1 MTTCVPA
8 PPRVA
13 VVLVN
18 WNGWA
23 DCVECLD
30 ALFACDYPAFD
41 VYLVDNASHDGSLEH
56 IAAWCAS
63 PRAEAGWRDFDG
75 VRRYSSGPAGPLSCR
90 VHGTPP
96 AQPIGAAGGAA
107 QLHLIRAGGNLGF
120 AAGNNIGMR
129 AAGIDDYA
137 YYWLLNTDT
146 VVDRRALGRLVE
158 RAQADRGLGI
168 VGSTLRYYS
177 EPQRLQAMGGAL
189 MDPATTAFWCIG
201 IGQPVSSVPADP
213 RGVEDQM
220 AYVVGAS
227 MLVSTA
233 FVRDIGYMQEDYFL
247 YFEEP
252 DWACRGRQRFRL
264 GYAPDSFVYHKVG
277 ASSAQ
282 VASLKSL
289 NLLYRN
295 RVRFMNRFLPEL
307 LDRTKRDMWRH
318 MLNLA
323 RRLRFREALVVGR
336 VLCDFR
342 RLRASA
348 EPAKH

>member
-1 MTTCVPA
+1 
-8 PPRVA
+8 
-13 VVLVN
+13 
-18 WNGWA
+18 
-23 DCVECLD
+23 
-30 ALFACDYPAFD
+30 
-41 VYLVDNASHDGSLEH
+41 
-56 IAAWCAS
+56 
-63 PRAEAGWRDFDG
+63 
-75 VRRYSSGPAGPLSCR
+75 
-90 VHGTPP
+90 
-96 AQPIGAAGGAA
+96 
-107 QLHLIRAGGNLGF
+107 
-120 AAGNNIGMR
+120 
-129 AAGIDDYA
+129 
-137 YYWLLNTDT
+137 
-146 VVDRRALGRLVE
+146 
-158 RAQADRGLGI
+158 
-168 VGSTLRYYS
+168 
-177 EPQRLQAMGGAL
+177 
-189 MDPATTAFWCIG
+189 
-201 IGQPVSSVPADP
+201 
-213 RGVEDQM
+213 M

-233 FVRDIGYMQEDYFL
+233 FVRDIGYMQDDYFL